1 MGILIAG
8 DFVPSGRY
16 LCFKTLDEW
25 REAFSDILTLLHNN
39 YAVVNLEA
47 PCIESQNIT
56 FKKIHKVG
64 PSLGSTDL
72 SIRAL
77 ADFGF
82 NCVTLANNHF
92 RDYGDNGVFN
102 TINKCRSYGL
112 DYVGG
117 GGNITDAART
127 LYISI
132 DGKRIAIINCCEI
145 EFSIAS
151 LNRAGANPFDLI
163 NVYASIQKAKEE
175 TDYIIVIVHGGIEGY
190 QYPTTR
196 MVKQY
201 HFLVDCGADAV
212 INHHQHCYSGY
223 EEYKGK
229 LICYGLGNFC
239 FDRGKDYNPSW
250 QEGYCVELDI
260 KSNKLDYVIHPYIQ
274 SRMSPAISKLSEK
287 TLIEFERNI
296 KKINEVIKN
305 NELLEKHN
313 DTFMKSNSYSFALM
327 LTPYEGRI
335 TQGLFRRGLLPDLFS
350 ERKYADLMSC
360 ITCESNRERLISF
373 LSEKKNVYND

>member
-16 LCFKTLDEW
+16 LSFKSLDEW
-25 REAFSDILTLLHNN
+25 SEAFADILPLLHNN
-39 YAVVNLEA
+39 YAIVNLEA
-47 PCIESQNIT
+47 PCIESHNIT
-56 FKKIHKVG
+56 FTKIHKVG

-77 ADFGF
+77 AGLGF

-92 RDYGDNGVFN
+92 RDYGNNGVFN

-117 GGNITDAART
+117 GENITDAART
-127 LYISI
+127 LSISI

-201 HFLVDCGADAV
+201 RFLVDCGADVV

-229 LICYGLGNFC
+229 LICYGLGNLC
-239 FDRGKDYNPSW
+239 FDRGKDYNSLW
-250 QEGYCVELDI
+250 QEGYCVELVVA
-260 KSNKLDYVIHPYIQ
+260 SNGLDYVIHPYIQ
-274 SRMSPAISKLSEK
+274 SRLSPTISKLSDDSRV
-287 TLIEFERNI
+287 EFDDKI
-296 KKINEVIKN
+296 KCINEIINN

-313 DTFMKSNSYSFALM
+313 DTFIKSNSYPFALM

-335 TQGLFRRGLLPDLFS
+335 TQGLFRRGLLPKLFS
-350 ERKYADLMSC
+350 ERKYADLMSS
-360 ITCESNRERLISF
+360 ITCESNRERLLSY
-373 LSEKKNVYND
+373 LSEQKKKYND